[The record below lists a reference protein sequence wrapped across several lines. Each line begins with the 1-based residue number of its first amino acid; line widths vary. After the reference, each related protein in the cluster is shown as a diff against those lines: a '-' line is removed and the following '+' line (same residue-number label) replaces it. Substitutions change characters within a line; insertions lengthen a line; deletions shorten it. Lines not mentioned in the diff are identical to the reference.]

1 MSRRRKR
8 ELTEEEKS
16 LWRHVVRHVAPL
28 KGREGYRE
36 PESATSAPPKVTPA
50 APSPPRP
57 PATPPPKPRAPTAA
71 PYRPQPPAPPPIPP
85 LAALARKERTA
96 LNRRAR
102 RPDATLDLHGM
113 RQAEAHFALLGFLR
127 RKAAEGATIVLVVT
141 GKGGPPGEGSLFD
154 ERGVLRRVVPHWLRE
169 PDLRGVVV
177 GFEPAAAHHGGEGA
191 LYVRLRRRNGR

>member
-1 MSRRRKR
+1 MTRRRKR
-8 ELTEEEKS
+8 ELTEEEKR
-16 LWRHVVRHVAPL
+16 LWRHVVRHVEPL
-28 KGREGYRE
+28 KGRDAYRE
-36 PESATSAPPKVTPA
+36 SESATAAPPKVAPAASTPA
-50 APSPPRP
+50 RAPETPPAPPRG
-57 PATPPPKPRAPTAA
+57 PTAA
-71 PYRPQPPAPPPIPP
+71 PYRPKPPAPPPIPP
-85 LAALARKERTA
+85 LAALARKERIA

-113 RQAEAHFALLGFLR
+113 RQAEAHLALLGFLR